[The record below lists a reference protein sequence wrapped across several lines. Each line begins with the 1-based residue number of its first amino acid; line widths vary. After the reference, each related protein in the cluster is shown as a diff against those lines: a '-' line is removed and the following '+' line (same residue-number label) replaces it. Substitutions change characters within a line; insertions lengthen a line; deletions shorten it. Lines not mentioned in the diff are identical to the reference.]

1 MRIDGKV
8 VLITGASE
16 GIGAAC
22 AREFGN
28 SGAQLS
34 LVARNEE
41 GLARTARPGDLVTAG
56 DLTTDEARRRAI
68 DRTIE
73 RFGKIDILI
82 NNAGIGTYAPSWEMP
97 MDDARYLMELNFF
110 VPLALTQLAAPHMR
124 SQRSGMIVNVG
135 SIAGKVMLPWM
146 TLYSVTKSALG
157 ALTEGQRVELMGS
170 GVRTMLV

>member
-28 SGAQLS
+28 SGAKLS

-56 DLTTDEARRRAI
+56 DITTDEARRRVVA
-68 DRTIE
+68 RTIE
-73 RFGKIDILI
+73 RSAPADILI
-82 NNAGIGTYAPSWEMP
+82 NNAGIGPYSPSWEMP

-110 VPLALTQLAAPHMR
+110 VPLALTQLVAPHMR
-124 SQRSGMIVNVG
+124 VRRSGTIVNVASLG
-135 SIAGKVMLPWM
+135 GK
-146 TLYSVTKSALG
+146 G
-157 ALTEGQRVELMGS
+157 
-170 GVRTMLV
+170 